1 MLLRNITN
9 IVQHNNNKYPCSFL
23 TILLILQ
30 SLTFYLISVI
40 TAILIGLYLYV
51 TRNFKLWQQP
61 GVPYVKPDTAV
72 QNIQGRTLFEIPWLW
87 IILSHTA
94 LKNPAVPHC
103 YCSEKGLYKR
113 ITLSNLTFVWKFS
126 GEQYF
131 WNTFRLF
138 SKGKFT
144 TAYRKQNR
152 HTKTFLQI
160 YTDCHREILQTLYNP
175 LKTNTPV
182 PS

>member
-1 MLLRNITN
+1 MLPRNITN
-9 IVQHNNNKYPCSFL
+9 TVQHINNKHPCSFL
-23 TILLILQ
+23 TMLLILQ

-40 TAILIGLYLYV
+40 TAILIGLYFYV
-51 TRNFKLWQQP
+51 TRNFKIWQQP

-94 LKNPAVPHC
+94 LKNPALSHR
-103 YCSEKGLYKR
+103 YCSEKELYKS
-113 ITLSNLTFVWKFS
+113 ITLSNLTFVWRFS

-131 WNTFRLF
+131 WKTFRLF

-152 HTKTFLQI
+152 HIKATLQI
-160 YTDCHREILQTLYNP
+160 YIDFHREILQTLYNP
-175 LKTNTPV
+175 LTTNTPV

>member
-1 MLLRNITN
+1 
-9 IVQHNNNKYPCSFL
+9 VSF
-23 TILLILQ
+23 
-30 SLTFYLISVI
+30 
-40 TAILIGLYLYV
+40 AYV
-51 TRNFKLWQQP
+51 E
-61 GVPYVKPDTAV
+61 PDTAV

-87 IILSHTA
+87 IILSYTA
-94 LKNPAVPHC
+94 LKNPALSHK
-103 YCSEKGLYKR
+103 YCSEKELYKS

-152 HTKTFLQI
+152 HIKTTLQFTLIVGNNLPSFFHWESNTIKNIRTKLKDNGAMITRADKGNSLV
-160 YTDCHREILQTLYNP
+160 ILPTTQYD
-175 LKTNTPV
+175 KK
-182 PS
+182 